1 MRRGVWV
8 GGPTKPRLSR
18 AARRLLKKHKG
29 DGSVGQ
35 VLDVQ
40 STLGS
45 GEEASAKGN
54 KRDFRE
60 AGAYIDYGVTEYDKL
75 VEDQLQPRVAIKDNE
90 MHVANRYGTTGLH
103 HTRGDLVQE
112 EFARHGLGRGS
123 ARCVTV
129 ADGIILLIECA
140 GDVTGTSLCVLCV
153 SAGWRR
159 PCLTCSPMKPWPWPG
174 SSASPRYAHGRQVYI
189 IGLCG
194 RRRV

>member
-1 MRRGVWV
+1 MCPLSGFTRLAAWIDGACVVCVCLWL
-8 GGPTKPRLSR
+8 GGPTKARLSR

-90 MHVANRYGTTGLH
+90 MHVANRCGTRGLH
-103 HTRGDLVQE
+103 HTQE
-112 EFARHGLGRGS
+112 GILFRESAEGMGWGVGLEHSHGG
-123 ARCVTV
+123 
-129 ADGIILLIECA
+129 
-140 GDVTGTSLCVLCV
+140 
-153 SAGWRR
+153 
-159 PCLTCSPMKPWPWPG
+159 
-174 SSASPRYAHGRQVYI
+174 
-189 IGLCG
+189 
-194 RRRV
+194 